1 MLLPSISILIP
12 TLNAGCVLEDCLKSI
27 SDQVYP
33 KELLEIVIA
42 DGGSTDN
49 TIEIGKR
56 YGAKIFENKLRTGE
70 SGKAVA
76 LRNSL
81 HEVVAFIDSDNI
93 LPERDWLFR
102 MVRPLLDDPTISVS
116 EPIEFT
122 RRVSDG
128 FITRYCALVGAN
140 DPLVLFLGNYDRL
153 NVLTGKWT
161 GVNVGEQKDMGS
173 YVVINLTNLVLPT
186 IGANGTLMRKQFVG
200 NVAPGT
206 YLFDI
211 DLISK
216 AIQNG
221 QSVKV
226 AKVKV
231 GIIHLYCGSS
241 IRMFIKKQSRRIL
254 DFNHHQKRGTR
265 VYSWHKQNRFGLVRF
280 GLYSLFILPTV
291 WQSLTGYL
299 KKKDSAWFF
308 HPLACWLTLI
318 VYFLGVIRSFF
329 SAKEASRDNWSQGR
343 IQ

>member
-1 MLLPSISILIP
+1 MPLPSISVLIP
-12 TLNAGCVLEDCLKSI
+12 TLNAGGVLEGCLNSI
-27 SDQVYP
+27 SEQVYP
-33 KELLEIVIA
+33 KELLEIIIA

-49 TIEIGKR
+49 TIEIGKK
-56 YGAKIFENKLRTGE
+56 YGAKIFENKLKTGE

-93 LPERDWLFR
+93 LPDRDWLFR
-102 MVRPLLDDPTISVS
+102 MVKPLVDDPTISVS

-122 RRVSDG
+122 LRNSDG

-140 DPLVLFLGNYDRL
+140 DPLVLFLGNYDRFNFL
-153 NVLTGKWT
+153 SGKWT
-161 GVNVGEQKDMGS
+161 GVNVGKQEDKGN
-173 YVVINLTNLVLPT
+173 YIVLNLTSLVLPT
-186 IGANGTLMRKQFVG
+186 IGANGTLMRREFVG
-200 NVAPGT
+200 KVSPGT

-216 AIQNG
+216 AIQQG
-221 QSVKV
+221 HSVKV

-241 IRMFIKKQSRRIL
+241 IRLFMKKQSRRIL
-254 DFNHHQKRGTR
+254 DFTHHQKQGTR
-265 VYSWHKQNRFGLVRF
+265 VYSWHKQNRFGLLRF
-280 GLYSLFILPTV
+280 GLYSLLVIPTV
-291 WQSLTGYL
+291 GQSLFGYL

-318 VYFLGVIRSFF
+318 VYFFGVIKSLF
-329 SAKEASRDNWSQGR
+329 SAKEANRDNWSQG
-343 IQ
+343 